1 MGGEPFSIRL
11 GKETRAALAEDA
23 RRYGV
28 PERTLAQQLIDEGI
42 RLRRHPGI
50 VFVTRVGGRRAAL
63 APRPRLSV
71 ANVIETLRGSDSP
84 EAAAGSLALSAAHFR
99 VALDYYR
106 EHRAEVDAEIARNA
120 EEAERA
126 EREFRERQELLR
138 R

>member
-1 MGGEPFSIRL
+1 MGAAPFSIRL
-11 GKETRAALAEDA
+11 SRETRAALAEDA

-50 VFVTRVGGRRAAL
+50 AFVTRAGGRRPAL
-63 APRPRLSV
+63 AQRPRLSV
-71 ANVIETLRGSDSP
+71 ANVIETLRGSESP
-84 EAAAGSLALSAAHFR
+84 EAAAESLALSAAQFQ

-106 EHRAEVDAEIARNA
+106 EHRSEVDAEIARNA